1 MKNILKLFIL
11 FIIAILFITGC
22 SNIKDKELIHSSN
35 NETIE
40 YIDDSLLELSNVS
53 LNDYDELI
61 TSIETKTNAK
71 FQNDIG
77 SGRYILEFKYN
88 DHISFRVFD
97 IPIESWVILLDDEI
111 VIENSKN

>member
-1 MKNILKLFIL
+1 MKNILKLFFPLLIAVL
-11 FIIAILFITGC
+11 FLTGC
-22 SNIKDKELIHSSN
+22 SNVKDNERTNSSN

-40 YIDDSLLELSNVS
+40 YIDNSLLELSSVS
-53 LNDYDELI
+53 SHDYNELI
-61 TSIETKTNAK
+61 TGIETKTNSK

-97 IPIESWVILLDDEI
+97 IPIESWIILMDDEI